1 MTETES
7 PAAPTLTHIGEYRV
21 LRKLGEGATSE
32 VFLCRDE
39 FHAREV
45 AVKRVRD
52 AAVRDP
58 VDGRYYS
65 RFFAAEAALVGRL
78 HHPHVVQIFDAADT
92 PNEQYLVMEY
102 VPGSTLRPYCRADQ
116 LLPLEL
122 IVEIGFKCAMALG
135 YVFRQGLVHRDIK
148 PANILAVEAN
158 GHVTD
163 VKVSDF
169 GSVLNLDAD
178 TTQVH
183 RVGSLTYMSPEQLDG
198 GQLNAQSDMY
208 ALGAVLYHLITGHP
222 PVEADSQ
229 PAMIQRI
236 LNAPVV
242 PPSERRHG
250 VEPAVDGVIL
260 QALNKLP
267 EHRYANWDDFA
278 NALASLITNRQVP
291 RGNLQAVLDSERFG
305 LLRQLDFFKAFD
317 DVELWEVVHQARWQR
332 FPVGHKLMKRGER
345 GRDFHIIAQG
355 AVEVFRDRQKVE
367 TLRSGMLVGEMA
379 YLAPSKEMRL
389 RSADVVAIE
398 PITTISFTP
407 DTLGQLSVACRGRFN
422 EAFIAVLVRRLHAA
436 HEALSHPQRIL

>member
-1 MTETES
+1 
-7 PAAPTLTHIGEYRV
+7 
-21 LRKLGEGATSE
+21 
-32 VFLCRDE
+32 
-39 FHAREV
+39 
-45 AVKRVRD
+45 
-52 AAVRDP
+52 
-58 VDGRYYS
+58 
-65 RFFAAEAALVGRL
+65 
-78 HHPHVVQIFDAADT
+78 
-92 PNEQYLVMEY
+92 
-102 VPGSTLRPYCRADQ
+102 
-116 LLPLEL
+116 
-122 IVEIGFKCAMALG
+122 
-135 YVFRQGLVHRDIK
+135 
-148 PANILAVEAN
+148 
-158 GHVTD
+158 
-163 VKVSDF
+163 
-169 GSVLNLDAD
+169 
-178 TTQVH
+178 
-183 RVGSLTYMSPEQLDG
+183 MSPEQLDG

-345 GRDFHIIAQG
+345 GRDFHIVAQG
-355 AVEVFRDRQKVE
+355 AVEVFRDKQKVE
-367 TLRSGMLVGEMA
+367 TLHSGMLVGEMA